1 MYSVTATS
9 HEEVESVMLDVFET
23 CCKTANVSGIE
34 SLTIDEL
41 ALIECQMIFEEFYYK
56 HI

>member
-41 ALIECQMIFEEFYYK
+41 ALIECQMTFEEFYYK

>member
-34 SLTIDEL
+34 SLTTDEL
-41 ALIECQMIFEEFYYK
+41 ALIECQMTFEEFYYK